1 MVITVLDEKLIK
13 SGEKLL
19 RKLDEANV
27 VIDAALWLYFDEN
40 QVWKLLLSLPN
51 IILRGP
57 EVAYETV
64 QKVLLKI
71 DNPSFALNDI
81 TIANPDSPILALI
94 RQSINTGNGISGIR
108 FSNNAI
114 NGQLIQDAYIYR
126 IMRIT
131 PKDKKT
137 NPPTETNNR
146 SR

>member
-27 VIDAALWLYFDEN
+27 VIDAALWLYFDDN

-51 IILRGP
+51 LILRGP

-71 DNPSFALNDI
+71 NKPTFALNDI
-81 TIANPDSPILALI
+81 TIANPDCPILASI

-108 FSNNAI
+108 FSNNVVS
-114 NGQLIQDAYIYR
+114 GQLIQDAYIYR
-126 IMRIT
+126 VMRIT

-137 NPPTETNNR
+137 NPPTVTNNR